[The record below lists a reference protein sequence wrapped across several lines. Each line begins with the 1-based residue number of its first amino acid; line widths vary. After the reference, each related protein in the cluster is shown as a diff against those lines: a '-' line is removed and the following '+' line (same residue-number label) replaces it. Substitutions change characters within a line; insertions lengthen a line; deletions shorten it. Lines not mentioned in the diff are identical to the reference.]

1 MAKLSVALLA
11 EDLGIR
17 VSQLQQ
23 ILVEL
28 GIVVENASVLLD
40 EDTAQTVRDV
50 VADLGDELKKLHLPT
65 GINARDLAAML
76 GVIPSQIQ
84 KKLMV
89 WGQLVGL
96 TQALKPELAERVV
109 RDYGLEPAWGQPEV
123 KVVVKKPTKLT
134 KPTTKSSKR
143 KAAVTVQERPPIVTI
158 LGHVDHGKTTLL
170 DYIRKT
176 GVADREFG
184 GITQHIGAYQ
194 AEVNGKRITFLD
206 TPGHEAFTKMRA
218 RGAQVTDIAILVV
231 AADDGVMPQ
240 TIEAIDHAT
249 NAGVEVIVAINKI
262 DKAEANL
269 NRVQQELSE
278 RNLVPREW
286 GGPTEMIPVSAKA
299 GTGVDHLL
307 ETIILTAEL
316 MELRGD
322 ANAKLKGSVIEAKLD
337 KGRGPVATILVQEG
351 TLKIGDSISAGTAF
365 GKIKAMFDYKG
376 DRLEKAGPATPAE
389 ILGLSEVPSPGDLV
403 EFHPDERSA
412 REIASERVDAQRVE
426 MFLVQPQRA
435 SLQDL
440 YQKLIEGEIKDLNV
454 VVKADVGGS
463 VEAVR
468 EQLEQMQS
476 EEVVIKVI
484 STGVGNVNESD
495 VDFASAAEAI
505 VVGFNVKIEPGA
517 KALAERQ
524 GVEVRSYK
532 IIYEL
537 LDDIEKA
544 MKGMLEPKFEEIHLG
559 NAEIRAVFKLTRS
572 GVIAGS
578 YVTDGKIQ
586 RNANARLSRAGE
598 VIFTGKIGSLKHLK
612 DDVKEMAAGFECGIS
627 LDGFDEYKE
636 GDIIEAYEVRQVS

>member
-1 MAKLSVALLA
+1 
-11 EDLGIR
+11 
-17 VSQLQQ
+17 
-23 ILVEL
+23 
-28 GIVVENASVLLD
+28 
-40 EDTAQTVRDV
+40 
-50 VADLGDELKKLHLPT
+50 
-65 GINARDLAAML
+65 
-76 GVIPSQIQ
+76 
-84 KKLMV
+84 
-89 WGQLVGL
+89 
-96 TQALKPELAERVV
+96 
-109 RDYGLEPAWGQPEV
+109 
-123 KVVVKKPTKLT
+123 
-134 KPTTKSSKR
+134 
-143 KAAVTVQERPPIVTI
+143 
-158 LGHVDHGKTTLL
+158 
-170 DYIRKT
+170 
-176 GVADREFG
+176 
-184 GITQHIGAYQ
+184 
-194 AEVNGKRITFLD
+194 
-206 TPGHEAFTKMRA
+206 
-218 RGAQVTDIAILVV
+218 
-231 AADDGVMPQ
+231 
-240 TIEAIDHAT
+240 
-249 NAGVEVIVAINKI
+249 
-262 DKAEANL
+262 
-269 NRVQQELSE
+269 
-278 RNLVPREW
+278 
-286 GGPTEMIPVSAKA
+286 
-299 GTGVDHLL
+299 
-307 ETIILTAEL
+307 
-316 MELRGD
+316 
-322 ANAKLKGSVIEAKLD
+322 
-337 KGRGPVATILVQEG
+337 
-351 TLKIGDSISAGTAF
+351 
-365 GKIKAMFDYKG
+365 
-376 DRLEKAGPATPAE
+376 
-389 ILGLSEVPSPGDLV
+389 
-403 EFHPDERSA
+403 ERSA

-572 GVIAGS
+572 GIIAGS